1 MPGQSLTDDPENP
14 NAWEKP
20 PQFTSIDKAT
30 EYLFEFMI
38 EEERYMTLIDALEEG
53 MSIMDLTQLV
63 LFEGFRNGKWNPDL
77 LMLLAEPLCYMLLAF
92 CERADIDPVIYSE
105 EDDDLADEATLFNV
119 SNNKAKLNNISK
131 SSIPSGVLSDQI
143 EQEIKTAD
151 LPSLLSKDNT
161 VERNNESLLGR
172 N

>member
-1 MPGQSLTDDPENP
+1 
-14 NAWEKP
+14 
-20 PQFTSIDKAT
+20 
-30 EYLFEFMI
+30 
-38 EEERYMTLIDALEEG
+38 
-53 MSIMDLTQLV
+53 
-63 LFEGFRNGKWNPDL
+63 
-77 LMLLAEPLCYMLLAF
+77 MLLAF

-119 SNNKAKLNNISK
+119 SNNKAKLNKISK